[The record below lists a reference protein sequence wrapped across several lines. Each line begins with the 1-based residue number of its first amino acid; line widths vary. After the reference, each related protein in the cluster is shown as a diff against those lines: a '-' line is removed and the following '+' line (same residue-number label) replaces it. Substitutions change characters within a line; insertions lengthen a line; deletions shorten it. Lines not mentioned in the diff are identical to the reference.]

1 VARAATAR
9 LLVGYI
15 HASVRGAARDVCAA
29 SICMALFVALPPL
42 SVPFLVSGA
51 VGSPAHVANVPWETA
66 PPRWISE
73 HVLRGGKERL
83 RPPIDTAVAAGRRRP
98 WVWHKSLRPDEGT

>member
-1 VARAATAR
+1 
-9 LLVGYI
+9 
-15 HASVRGAARDVCAA
+15 
-29 SICMALFVALPPL
+29 MALFVALPPL

-83 RPPIDTAVAAGRRRP
+83 RPPIDTIRP
-98 WVWHKSLRPDEGT
+98 WRRDVVARGYGTSRCGLTREPSLSRVASRAPRAALVLWLIGDRMLL